1 MLFQPI
7 NDLKRNRSL
16 SSRWAVFVFCLDFFA
31 HGICEEMLISKK
43 ALWDQP
49 QGFFNDICT
58 KQFSQQR
65 RDEHIYAP
73 IAFSVSLTRSD
84 ASASVAAVEK
94 RNPDSASI

>member
-7 NDLKRNRSL
+7 NDLKKTAHCIHDGRFL
-16 SSRWAVFVFCLDFFA
+16 FFV
-31 HGICEEMLISKK
+31 LISLHMVSVKKCLYQKK

-65 RDEHIYAP
+65 RNEHIYAP